1 MGNHNTEV
9 EVVKAGGLQMTD
21 PEGRVDQYLLGEDE
35 IRGLRDDL
43 NELLGEVSEKGRA
56 TTVVVEAVRKWID
69 AYDSPAYFDSFNM
82 KAAVARG
89 ELLNAF
95 REYERVTR

>member
-56 TTVVVEAVRKWID
+56 TTVVVEAVRRWID
-69 AYDSPAYFDSFNM
+69 AYGTSGYLTSTSG
-82 KAAVARG
+82 VLARG
-89 ELLNAF
+89 NLYNAWV
-95 REYERVTR
+95 EYKKVVG